1 MSFNKIVIAV
11 DDSPHAINAAK
22 RGLELAQ
29 QLQSA
34 VGFVFVVDIDIETIN
49 GELFINRQNSMVILM
64 KEAEANIKKIAEK
77 YTKDLNIEYFT
88 MEGTPQKEIISKA
101 IKWNA
106 DIIIVGTHGRTGLE
120 HLLLGSVAEYI
131 VRHSPIPVMV
141 VPLDKKTHLK

>member
-1 MSFNKIVIAV
+1 
-11 DDSPHAINAAK
+11 
-22 RGLELAQ
+22 
-29 QLQSA
+29 
-34 VGFVFVVDIDIETIN
+34 
-49 GELFINRQNSMVILM
+49 
-64 KEAEANIKKIAEK
+64 
-77 YTKDLNIEYFT
+77 